1 MGGVLLPRLPGA
13 QGPISSVLAGWNADL
28 PAVKQDLDKA
38 REELAQSK
46 YADALDSH
54 PVTLYWVTDVPDEEK
69 LALLLKQ
76 NAAEI
81 GITVEVKSVPWA
93 SFVDLAP
100 SIFLYDAAA
109 KRAYQDY
116 LVWPAAE
123 VHKKGEPFT
132 ATAGY
137 DLYIR
142 DFQYAS

>member
-1 MGGVLLPRLPGA
+1 MPN
-13 QGPISSVLAGWNADL
+13 GPISSVLAGWNADL

-69 LALLLKQ
+69 LAPLLKQ

-81 GITVEVKSVPWA
+81 GITVEVKSVPRA
-93 SFVDLAP
+93 SFVDLAL
-100 SIFLYDAAA
+100 SIPLYDAAP

-116 LVWPAAE
+116 LVWPAAAA
-123 VHKKGEPFT
+123 HKQG
-132 ATAGY
+132 
-137 DLYIR
+137 
-142 DFQYAS
+142 

>member
-81 GITVEVKSVPWA
+81 GITGGGKTNTSKSTL
-93 SFVDLAP
+93 SL
-100 SIFLYDAAA
+100 
-109 KRAYQDY
+109 
-116 LVWPAAE
+116 
-123 VHKKGEPFT
+123 EPPN
-132 ATAGY
+132 
-137 DLYIR
+137 
-142 DFQYAS
+142 